1 MASGRESN
9 PMFLIEKYNDKS
21 YITKE
26 EASHIVRNRVHER
39 TKEGMWIRFEESD
52 NSADAE
58 ALTKISKLVEKTGM
72 KNPWCTGGGMATTY
86 LPKGDFYIFVD
97 NEYNPQVTIR
107 YEGDRIAEIRGTK
120 DNQELT
126 KTQSD
131 TVGEFLPK
139 IPNGPDYMDQ
149 IKATNTLYLMREG
162 RDFQTKEELVD
173 YLDSLSVEIDTYNY
187 STKTEHDE
195 LKNKYLDRAI
205 AANDKFKVV
214 GRIIKN
220 ITENTALKKGDLV
233 VYDSVIK
240 KNNLPESG
248 SIEEVKFLGK
258 ITFDIDPDTKYSIGK
273 NNEFNG
279 DVIFEWD
286 TLPEGFKIESGT
298 TFNGVVNFRGATLP
312 EGFKIESGV
321 TFNRDVNF
329 SEATLPKGFK
339 IESGVTFNR
348 EVNFSEATLPE
359 GFKIESGTTFNKDVS
374 FIKTTLPEGFKIE
387 SGVTFNRDVNFSEAT
402 LPKGFK
408 IESGVTFN
416 GFVSFIEAT
425 LPKGFKIESG
435 VTFNGFVSFIEAT
448 LPEGFKIEPGTTFN
462 GFVSFRKTTL
472 PEGFKIESE
481 VTFNVLV
488 SFEGSTLP
496 EGFKIE
502 SDVTF
507 NKNVSFYES
516 TLQEGFKIESGTTF
530 NGNVNFSE
538 ATLPEGFI
546 VKSKDEYT
554 IEITYPNG
562 EIIEYK
568 TNQNYLELN
577 QDNRGVIIK
586 TPTKTLTLLDKNNA
600 DVTTPIHEL
609 AHEYE
614 RGLTSEEIKVIEEWS
629 GHKHGTTEFSESFA
643 KGAELYIFEGTTFE
657 GKVDNIFQK
666 LYEWFK
672 NVIKD
677 AIEYFGDINQL
688 NEAIRDVYDKMF
700 MDGNIETESQQINN
714 TVSEIINQLNKT
726 FPDTK
731 VHQLNS
737 EQLDSKLKEF
747 GVSEEDRKQVIAWH
761 GTVKNIEDN
770 RLSVDNSKNLGEL
783 LTGLYFG
790 ERRVSQSFAGITPFG
805 DIQETSKIFKVKID
819 DSTFPVIDMRGE
831 SPTTDEALQK
841 ILSQKEYK
849 DLLDKKRRGEIKGIR
864 FINAVEHLYGESSS
878 PTQYVVFDESVIENI
893 KVYEGGLL
901 RSIIDPLFQKGIE
914 VTVNGFVHNGEVY
927 LNTDNLNPE
936 TPIHEFAHI
945 YNSWLKDNRPYT
957 YQRGIELINEELTK
971 ENSEIK
977 SVIDYVKE
985 TQPNLKGESLSEE
998 ILAQLIGERGV
1009 ELINRNKK
1017 GGIVEWI
1024 KNVWNEIK
1032 NLLGLTD
1039 LSTEQVANLSIQ
1051 DFAEMAATDLLKG
1064 ERLTSEME
1072 RIKERAIADGTFM
1085 KAPNGK
1091 DTNLNE
1097 RQWLQVRTEAFIA
1110 WFGDWINDPQNASKV
1125 VDENG
1130 EPLVVYHGTAYQ
1142 AEDFISNWTGEE
1154 VLEKAEKPFYEFK
1167 ETRSGFYFFADNI
1180 VAAESWAS
1188 IRRTYSRTTK
1198 RIIPAFLNI
1207 RTLNSKNF
1215 NGGLITDEYIESF
1228 QKVKEDNITMI
1239 NVIDDMYGEAKNISN
1254 VFSVKNPNQIK
1265 SATDNVGTFSSE
1277 SNDIRYQVTGEQ
1289 NAGLTPNRDVQVY
1302 ITPDRKSTRLN
1313 SSHVAITY

>member
-1 MASGRESN
+1 MACIIRNSEGEVVGMTADNNRRSNLFDELNRRTPEIAQDAYAISQSMEFKDEVVKPRISNHIAKFKDNMVDKNSEVIRSKENNNTNEDTIDDELKIVKQIATNQAKALSRVINKVKNRIAGRLGIDVETYNRNNQLRAVNNLKKAVTSITSDMMNGLSSENPFTDFFGVEEFSEVETLFQPSVEKRYISQYALSETDYIMSSVLKMEDSFGALNFPGKLRGLSNKEAMVEEIERRLQDILERARNTNDFYIQDFSEGWLKSAIEITQTEAQKEGYQAILDGDSYAKEQYLKAFQEEQRSNLLSSLEYLIPSKDYSPEFKYLMVGLVIRGAVAKDVTITHTKKDGKTSTKVIKGIKVKRSKKTTANHQELSSMVLPSVYEEMASGRESN

-131 TVGEFLPK
+131 TGGEFLPK

-329 SEATLPKGFK
+329 SEATLPEGFK

-348 EVNFSEATLPE
+348 DVNFSEATLPE

-425 LPKGFKIESG
+425 LP
-435 VTFNGFVSFIEAT
+435 
-448 LPEGFKIEPGTTFN
+448 EGFKIEPGTTFN

-472 PEGFKIESE
+472 PEGFKIESG
-481 VTFNVLV
+481 VTFNGLV

-502 SDVTF
+502 SGVTFNKTVSFYESTLQEGFKIESGVTF

-609 AHEYE
+609 AHEHE
-614 RGLTSEEIKVIEEWS
+614 RGLASEEIKVIEEGY
-629 GHKHGTTEFSESFA
+629 GHQDGTTEFSESFA

-770 RLSVDNSKNLGEL
+770 RLSVDNSKNFGEL
-783 LTGLYFG
+783 LSGLYFG

-831 SPTTDEALQK
+831 APTTDEALQK

-849 DLLDKKRRGEIKGIR
+849 D
-864 FINAVEHLYGESSS
+864 
-878 PTQYVVFDESVIENI
+878 
-893 KVYEGGLL
+893 
-901 RSIIDPLFQKGIE
+901 
-914 VTVNGFVHNGEVY
+914 
-927 LNTDNLNPE
+927 
-936 TPIHEFAHI
+936 
-945 YNSWLKDNRPYT
+945 
-957 YQRGIELINEELTK
+957 
-971 ENSEIK
+971 
-977 SVIDYVKE
+977 
-985 TQPNLKGESLSEE
+985 
-998 ILAQLIGERGV
+998 
-1009 ELINRNKK
+1009 
-1017 GGIVEWI
+1017 
-1024 KNVWNEIK
+1024 
-1032 NLLGLTD
+1032 
-1039 LSTEQVANLSIQ
+1039 
-1051 DFAEMAATDLLKG
+1051 
-1064 ERLTSEME
+1064 
-1072 RIKERAIADGTFM
+1072 
-1085 KAPNGK
+1085 
-1091 DTNLNE
+1091 
-1097 RQWLQVRTEAFIA
+1097 
-1110 WFGDWINDPQNASKV
+1110 
-1125 VDENG
+1125 
-1130 EPLVVYHGTAYQ
+1130 
-1142 AEDFISNWTGEE
+1142 
-1154 VLEKAEKPFYEFK
+1154 
-1167 ETRSGFYFFADNI
+1167 
-1180 VAAESWAS
+1180 
-1188 IRRTYSRTTK
+1188 
-1198 RIIPAFLNI
+1198 
-1207 RTLNSKNF
+1207 
-1215 NGGLITDEYIESF
+1215 
-1228 QKVKEDNITMI
+1228 
-1239 NVIDDMYGEAKNISN
+1239 
-1254 VFSVKNPNQIK
+1254 
-1265 SATDNVGTFSSE
+1265 
-1277 SNDIRYQVTGEQ
+1277 
-1289 NAGLTPNRDVQVY
+1289 
-1302 ITPDRKSTRLN
+1302 
-1313 SSHVAITY
+1313 